1 MNNISEQSK
10 AFESNIR
17 LQIIAS
23 LYKSDLSYRQLKE
36 ICNCSDGNMATHLN
50 KLIQNQFILKHK
62 RIYND
67 KPLTTYHLTDYG
79 RNEFIKYVEILK
91 TVIEKERIEN
101 KKENIIDNQPV
112 TNDFS
117 VQ

>member
-50 KLIQNQFILKHK
+50 KLIQFKCLAMLVNDESHK
-62 RIYND
+62 CTLIFTF
-67 KPLTTYHLTDYG
+67 TTNAFFAQTKIFVYG
-79 RNEFIKYVEILK
+79 SF
-91 TVIEKERIEN
+91 
-101 KKENIIDNQPV
+101 
-112 TNDFS
+112 
-117 VQ
+117 

>member
-1 MNNISEQSK
+1 MNKIYEQSK

-50 KLIQNQFILKHK
+50 KLIQSQFILKHK
-62 RIYND
+62 RIYKD

-79 RNEFIKYVEILK
+79 RNEFIKYVKMLK
-91 TVIEKERIEN
+91 AVIEKEETEN
-101 KKENIIDNQPV
+101 EKENTIDDQPV
-112 TNDFS
+112 INNFS
-117 VQ
+117 I